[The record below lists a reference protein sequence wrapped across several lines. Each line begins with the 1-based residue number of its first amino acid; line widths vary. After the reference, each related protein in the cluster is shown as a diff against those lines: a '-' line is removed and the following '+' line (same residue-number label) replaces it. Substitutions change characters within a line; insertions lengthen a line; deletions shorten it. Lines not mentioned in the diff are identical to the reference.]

1 MSVSVCAQLLSRVQ
15 LFFNP
20 MDFSPPASSV
30 LGMPQARALE
40 WVAMPSSRRFPDPG
54 IPPAFL
60 PLLHRQLDSLTTEP
74 WGKDTKTRSDQSSIL
89 RSPFNLNSFLTL
101 ARLGVVRASTCEL
114 GGGGRHSSVHSSWS
128 VWFTASLASL
138 RLRHPHS
145 PVPLKPFCQEADLS
159 RPDTELRW

>member
-1 MSVSVCAQLLSRVQ
+1 
-15 LFFNP
+15 
-20 MDFSPPASSV
+20 
-30 LGMPQARALE
+30 MPQARALE

-101 ARLGVVRASTCEL
+101 ARLGGL
-114 GGGGRHSSVHSSWS
+114 GPPHVNWGGWADTVQSIAVGLSG
-128 VWFTASLASL
+128 LL
-138 RLRHPHS
+138 
-145 PVPLKPFCQEADLS
+145 PV
-159 RPDTELRW
+159 

>member
-1 MSVSVCAQLLSRVQ
+1 MAGSYLLTGPSHSRERRERQKERGSEHSVVFSQVCVSVSVCAQLLSRVQ

-89 RSPFNLNSFLTL
+89 RSPFNLNSFLL
-101 ARLGVVRASTCEL
+101 
-114 GGGGRHSSVHSSWS
+114 
-128 VWFTASLASL
+128 
-138 RLRHPHS
+138 
-145 PVPLKPFCQEADLS
+145 
-159 RPDTELRW
+159 